1 MIKHD
6 ANMALEIRH
15 LTVAYRDTPVV
26 WDLSVAIPAGKLLAV
41 VGPNGAGKTTLLK
54 AILGLVTPLAGSISI
69 FGLSAHTAHKKIAYV
84 PQRMSIDW
92 DFPVTVLDVV
102 LMGCY
107 ARLGWFWRPGKKEKQ
122 EALEA
127 LAQVDMALFADTH
140 ISELSGGQQQR
151 VFLARALMQDAELYI
166 MDEPFVGVDIVSEK
180 AIIRVLK
187 ELRSAGRTVVVVHHD
202 IQTLTEYFDWVILM
216 NVSSIA
222 CGPVEEV
229 LKPEFMCR
237 AYGNRTIYQSYL

>member
-1 MIKHD
+1 MITCKETI
-6 ANMALEIRH
+6 ALDIQH
-15 LTVAYRDTPVV
+15 LTVAYRGSPVV

-54 AILGLVTPLAGSISI
+54 AILGLITPLAGTISI
-69 FGLSAHTAHKKIAYV
+69 FGKPAQNARNKIAYV
-84 PQRMSIDW
+84 PQRMSVDW

-107 ARLGWFWRPGKKEKQ
+107 ARLGWFRRPGKQDKFD
-122 EALEA
+122 ALEF
-127 LAQVDMALFADTH
+127 LAQVDMAVFADTH

-151 VFLARALMQDAELYI
+151 VFLARALMQRAEIYI
-166 MDEPFVGVDIVSEK
+166 MDEPFAGVDIVSEK
-180 AIIRVLK
+180 AIVQVLK
-187 ELRSAGRTVVVVHHD
+187 GLRLAGRTVVVVHHD
-202 IQTLTEYFDWVILM
+202 IQTLTEYFDWIILM
-216 NVSSIA
+216 NVRTIA

-237 AYGNRTIYQSYL
+237 AYGNRTIYQPYS

>member
-1 MIKHD
+1 MITRKD
-6 ANMALEIRH
+6 TLALEIQH
-15 LTVAYRDTPVV
+15 LTVAYRGTPVV

-54 AILGLVTPLAGSISI
+54 AILGLVAPLAGTISI
-69 FGLSAHTAHKKIAYV
+69 FGKPAHTSRNAIAYV
-84 PQRMSIDW
+84 PQRMSVDW

-107 ARLGWFWRPGKKEKQ
+107 ARLGWFWRPGKQDKLDAFEF
-122 EALEA
+122 
-127 LAQVDMALFADTH
+127 LAQVEMALFADTP

-151 VFLARALMQDAELYI
+151 VFLARALMQRAELYI
-166 MDEPFVGVDIVSEK
+166 MDEPFAGVDIVSEK
-180 AIIRVLK
+180 AIVEVLK
-187 ELRSAGRTVVVVHHD
+187 SLRSAGRTVVVVHHD
-202 IQTLTEYFDWVILM
+202 IQTLTEYFDWIILM
-216 NVSSIA
+216 NVRTIA

-237 AYGNRTIYQSYL
+237 AYGNRTIYQPYS